1 MDPVVKLEDFSKT
14 YYTGE
19 VEVHAVRNVSLEIL
33 PGEFVAIMGASGSG
47 KSTMMNTIGCLDRP
61 TLGLDLLAHR
71 LEERGHDLAEGLGV
85 EALTERRGSRDVG
98 EQDRH
103 ELALLAAGRSG

>member
-1 MDPVVKLEDFSKT
+1 MGSLPVAVQPFQAAL
-14 YYTGE
+14 
-19 VEVHAVRNVSLEIL
+19 HAEGRSQGPSRVVLVGGGDAER
-33 PGEFVAIMGASGSG
+33 GHHGVADEL
-47 KSTMMNTIGCLDRP
+47 LDRP
-61 TLGLDLLAHR
+61 TLGLDLVAHR